1 MKQLITILMTLTL
14 LAAVSCG
21 GGTGDGKGR
30 RAGSRH
36 EPDTG
41 YTGTRSYFKDDVKV
55 REVTFKNGIRSGLSR
70 TFYAGGVTE
79 QEILYSEGKKN
90 GEAKWFYP
98 DGKLFRVTPYLN
110 DTINGAQI
118 QYYKSGRIKARL
130 EYVDGKRRPGL
141 EEYTM
146 SGSRITDYPGV
157 IYRAADEYRERGV
170 YKLFIEMTDKSEN
183 VKYYRGDFTD
193 GLVDLSVC
201 KPLLQTAATGY
212 LDLKKTEGHSAD
224 SVVVVA
230 GYLTNHGNRLYYR
243 LAIPLPYKD
252 LN

>member
-1 MKQLITILMTLTL
+1 MKQLTTLLMTLTL
-14 LAAVSCG
+14 LIAVSCG
-21 GGTGDGKGR
+21 RGTGDGSGR
-30 RAGSRH
+30 RAGSGH

-41 YTGTRSYFKDDVKV
+41 YTGTRSYFKDDIKV
-55 REVTFKNGIRSGLSR
+55 REVAFVNGVRTGLTR
-70 TFYAGGVTE
+70 TFYMGGVTE
-79 QEILYSEGKKN
+79 QEIMYSEGKKN

-98 DGKLFRVTPYLN
+98 DGKLFRITPYLN
-110 DTINGAQI
+110 DTISGSQI
-118 QYYKSGRIKARL
+118 QYYKSGRIKAKL
-130 EYVDGKRRPGL
+130 DYVDGKRNPGL

-146 SGSRITDYPGV
+146 SGGRVTDYPGV
-157 IYRAADEYRERGV
+157 TYRAMDEYLERGV

-183 VKYYRGDFTD
+183 VNYYRGDFTD

-201 KPLLQTAATGY
+201 QPLLQTSSTGY

-224 SVVVVA
+224 SVIVIA
-230 GYLTNHGNRLYYR
+230 GYLTNFGNRLYYR